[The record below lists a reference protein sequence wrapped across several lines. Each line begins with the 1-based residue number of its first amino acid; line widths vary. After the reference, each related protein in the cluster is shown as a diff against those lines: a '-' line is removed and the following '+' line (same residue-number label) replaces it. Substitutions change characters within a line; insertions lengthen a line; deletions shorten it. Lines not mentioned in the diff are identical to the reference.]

1 MKEEIADELVG
12 GEFEMVFQESFGE
25 EVQQEIKTL
34 DKKLMRM
41 YKMYADLERKL
52 LLMEGNKAGR
62 EMGKEKFKK
71 LRMSRWTMCGISDSR
86 RIYDQ

>member
-1 MKEEIADELVG
+1 MNEEIADELVG

-25 EVQQEIKTL
+25 EVQREIKTP

-41 YKMYADLERKL
+41 YKMHADLERKL
-52 LLMEGNKAGR
+52 LLMEGKAGR

-71 LRMSRWTMCGISDSR
+71 LRMSR
-86 RIYDQ
+86 